1 MKKGFSVLAAVLALA
16 ALLAGCGIKE
26 ADVPYANDM
35 AENLLQGLNQN
46 DYAMFSRDFSDT
58 MKTAIDE
65 TAFAAMVEQL
75 SAAIGTY
82 ESKTF
87 YQAADSKQNDV
98 VYTIVVYK
106 AKYTD
111 EEDDVLVTVTFS
123 GEDDNKVVD
132 GLFFNSPKLR
142 GE

>member
-26 ADVPYANDM
+26 TDVPYANDM